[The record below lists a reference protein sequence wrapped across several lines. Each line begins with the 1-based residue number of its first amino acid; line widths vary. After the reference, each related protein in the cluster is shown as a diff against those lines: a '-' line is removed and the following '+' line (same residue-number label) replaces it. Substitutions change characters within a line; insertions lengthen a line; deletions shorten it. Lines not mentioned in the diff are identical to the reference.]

1 MCNSCAADGLEMSY
15 TFKVVGYSRLG
26 KSEARKAWKKNYDKK
41 IVSMGTSRKPC
52 EQTQIRSNLNMA
64 CERTELERHTIH
76 NLRHDGISRLVI
88 LGY

>member
-1 MCNSCAADGLEMSY
+1 MCNSCATDGLEMSY

-41 IVSMGTSRKPC
+41 IVSMGHKPD
-52 EQTQIRSNLNMA
+52 
-64 CERTELERHTIH
+64 ERTELERHTIH